1 MANIVTEDEGIP
13 SPQMGGA
20 QAGAANA
27 LAAREA
33 RKNTRY
39 EELFA
44 AKAASLVPGVGHVIN
59 NGVPLNKAAHGGEIM
74 QRQHDTIT
82 KTRAATIDG
91 AWNTDDVVAGISPEF
106 WSHPKAGAMKFMAAR
121 DSMVRKNFT
130 ATNQNLAGTPYGLV
144 PFDLLAPSRLIYP
157 VYTLFRNKFPRPA
170 GQGASRQVYGLLGI
184 SGSQTGGQGVIDI
197 SVPELVGGTLG
208 NTGGSGWP
216 LNIPQ
221 SGKQTQ
227 YRLNVPYRFFGL
239 SEALSWLAQFE
250 GQGFEDLSALA
261 NLVLLQE
268 MMLGNNLN

>member
-1 MANIVTEDEGIP
+1 MANIVTEDEGISP
-13 SPQMGGA
+13 PQMGGT
-20 QAGAANA
+20 QGGAANA

-33 RKNTRY
+33 RKNTKY
-39 EELFA
+39 EEFFS
-44 AKAASLVPGVGHVIN
+44 AKAKNLVKGVGHVSN
-59 NGVPLNKAAHGGEIM
+59 NGVPLSDVSHGSEIM
-74 QRQHDTIT
+74 TRSHDTIM

-91 AWNTDDVVAGISPEF
+91 AWNTDDVTAGISQDF
-106 WSHPKAGAMKFMAAR
+106 WGHPRAGAMKFMAQR

-130 ATNQNLAGTPYGLV
+130 ATNQGLSGTPYGLV

-216 LNIPQ
+216 LNLPQ
-221 SGKQTQ
+221 SGKQTE
-227 YRLNVPYRFFGL
+227 YKLNVPYRFFGL
-239 SEALSWLAQFE
+239 SEALQ
-250 GQGFEDLSALA
+250 
-261 NLVLLQE
+261 LV
-268 MMLGNNLN
+268 GPI